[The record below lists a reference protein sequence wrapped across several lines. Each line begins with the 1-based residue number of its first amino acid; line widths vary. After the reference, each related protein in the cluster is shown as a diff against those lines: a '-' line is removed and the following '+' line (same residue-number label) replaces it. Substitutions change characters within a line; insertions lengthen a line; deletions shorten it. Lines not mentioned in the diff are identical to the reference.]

1 MFNENQHL
9 FKKVINHQEKR
20 AELDF
25 ENDPIIKELA
35 EKIYELAHSEN
46 SIGKGM
52 TAEVFTSKTNPDICY
67 KIIHNDGEYK
77 FRHSVYDE
85 GELLAKAEKISR
97 SHGVRVPKPYYS
109 ILTNRE
115 DGNEF
120 EVLVMERLHAS
131 SIKDI
136 IANELTIPENF
147 DFKSFASKIDAFFL
161 ALHDKNIYHRDA
173 HGGNLMAEDETGEP
187 CVIDFGAGIE
197 MPLRSEDPY
206 QQKTSKNE
214 TVIFTPDEHR
224 IRQELRV
231 NLRGYLFKK
240 YGNIHNL

>member
-1 MFNENQHL
+1 MFEENL
-9 FKKVINHQEKR
+9 FKKIINHQEKK
-20 AELDF
+20 DF
-25 ENDPIIKELA
+25 EDDPIIKELVD
-35 EKIYELAHSEN
+35 KIHELAHSEN

-52 TAEVFTSKTNPDICY
+52 TAEVFISKTNPDVCY
-67 KIIHNDGEYK
+67 KIIHDDGEYK

-85 GELLAKAEKISR
+85 GEILAKAEKISKTC
-97 SHGVRVPKPYYS
+97 GVRVPKPYYS
-109 ILTNRE
+109 ILTNCE

-131 SIKDI
+131 SIRDVL
-136 IANELTIPENF
+136 ASDLDVPEDF
-147 DFKSFASKIDAFFL
+147 DFRAFASRVDDFFSK
-161 ALHDKNIYHRDA
+161 LHDQKIYHRDA
-173 HGGNLMAEDETGEP
+173 HGGNLMIEDETGLP

-197 MPLRSEDPY
+197 MALRSEDPY
-206 QQKTSKNE
+206 QQQNSHGE
-214 TVIFTPDEHR
+214 TVIFTQDEHR